1 MRRPFGSVSPFIA
14 RSLASPKRLA
24 IVSWYHTARLAE
36 RFQIAGQNSP
46 FALGPSAIPF
56 RLPNNQRPFKN
67 LPGAEIHCNWAFDCS
82 LQPRGK
88 DMDSGYYV
96 AYAGFAA
103 RMQALDLVASNL
115 ANAST
120 SGYKSQSPFYRAL
133 SAVQEGEVLSP
144 LNQAVNKFAI
154 LGGSCVDIRSGSLQP
169 TGVATDLAI
178 EGDGYFT
185 LQTKAGI
192 RYTRNGS
199 FQLNAARQLTTQDGD
214 LVLAEQGTK
223 LVPITV
229 PTDAVSV
236 SPDGTIS
243 VDGALVAKLHIV
255 QFAPGTEIE
264 PEGNSK
270 YIAPAGSERTAV
282 GENVRQGMLES
293 SNINP
298 VAGAVDL
305 IVLQRQAD
313 MMSRALSILNT
324 DFNRPATLDV
334 PRV

>member
-1 MRRPFGSVSPFIA
+1 
-14 RSLASPKRLA
+14 
-24 IVSWYHTARLAE
+24 
-36 RFQIAGQNSP
+36 
-46 FALGPSAIPF
+46 
-56 RLPNNQRPFKN
+56 
-67 LPGAEIHCNWAFDCS
+67 
-82 LQPRGK
+82 
-88 DMDSGYYV
+88 MDSGYYV

-103 RMQALDLVASNL
+103 RLQALDVVAANL

-120 SGYKSQSPFYRAL
+120 TAYKSQSPFYRAL
-133 SAVQEGEVLSP
+133 SAAQGDEVLSP
-144 LNQAVNKFAI
+144 LNLAVNKFAI
-154 LGGSCVDIRSGSLQP
+154 LGGSRMDIHSGSLQA
-169 TGVATDLAI
+169 TSGATDLAI

-185 LQTKAGI
+185 LLTKAGI

-214 LVLAEQGTK
+214 FVYAEQAKK

-229 PTDAVSV
+229 PTGEMSV

-243 VDGALVAKLHIV
+243 VNGALVAKLHIV
-255 QFAPGTEIE
+255 QFAPGTEIV

-270 YIAPAGSERTAV
+270 CIAPAGSEHPAV

-298 VAGAVDL
+298 VAAAVDL

-313 MMSRALSILNT
+313 MMSHALSILNT
-324 DFNRPATLDV
+324 DFNRLATLDV

>member
-1 MRRPFGSVSPFIA
+1 
-14 RSLASPKRLA
+14 
-24 IVSWYHTARLAE
+24 
-36 RFQIAGQNSP
+36 
-46 FALGPSAIPF
+46 
-56 RLPNNQRPFKN
+56 
-67 LPGAEIHCNWAFDCS
+67 
-82 LQPRGK
+82 
-88 DMDSGYYV
+88 MDSGFYV

-103 RMQALDLVASNL
+103 RMQALDVVAGNL

-120 SGYKSQSPFYRAL
+120 SGYKAQSPFYRAL
-133 SAVQEGEVLSP
+133 AAAQGDEVLSP
-144 LNQAVNKFAI
+144 LNLAVNKFGV
-154 LGGSCVDIRSGSLQP
+154 LGGSRVDIRSGSLQP
-169 TGVATDLAI
+169 TSVTTDMAI

-185 LQTKAGI
+185 LLTPAGT

-214 LVLAEQGTK
+214 FVYAEQGKK

-229 PTDAVSV
+229 PTGAISV

-243 VDGALVAKLHIV
+243 VNGVLVAKLHIV
-255 QFAPGTEIE
+255 QFAPGTEIV

-270 YIAPAGSERTAV
+270 YIAPAGSEQTAV
-282 GENVRQGMLES
+282 AENVRQGMLES

-313 MMSRALSILNT
+313 MMSKALSILNT
-324 DFNRPATLDV
+324 DFNRPATQDV

>member
-1 MRRPFGSVSPFIA
+1 M
-14 RSLASPKRLA
+14 
-24 IVSWYHTARLAE
+24 
-36 RFQIAGQNSP
+36 
-46 FALGPSAIPF
+46 GPSEIPIII
-56 RLPNNQRPFKN
+56 PHN
-67 LPGAEIHCNWAFDCS
+67 LLTLRNLAGAEFRWNWAFDCS
-82 LQPRGK
+82 LLPRGK

-103 RMQALDLVASNL
+103 RIQALDVVASNL

-133 SAVQEGEVLSP
+133 SAAQGDEVLSP
-144 LNQAVNKFAI
+144 LNQAVNKFGI
-154 LGGSCVDIRSGSLQP
+154 LGGSRVDVRSGSLQP
-169 TGVATDLAI
+169 TGNTTDLAI

-185 LQTKAGI
+185 LQAKAGI
-192 RYTRNGS
+192 RYTRNGN
-199 FQLNAARQLTTQDGD
+199 FQLNATRQLTTRDGD

-229 PTDAVSV
+229 PTGEVSV

-243 VDGALVAKLHIV
+243 VNGGLVAKLHVV
-255 QFAPGTEIE
+255 QFASGTEIE

-270 YIAPAGSERTAV
+270 YIAPAGSEHPAV

-298 VAGAVDL
+298 VAGAVGL

-324 DFNRPATLDV
+324 DFNRLATQEV